1 MLRRILSCRK
11 VSTLPA
17 PPTVEAI
24 PKQLNDEDLFAPVI
38 AEDRIPVA
46 FRWPSSLGLLPM
58 LAGSV
63 CCAVC
68 PHLGELLPLLPNI
81 THATVIYTALH
92 SSLHSGV
99 HWGMACADMSQSAEF
114 TKEYALAA
122 AVPCFVWSSLLAL
135 SVLPY
140 SEARWIGGLAMLS
153 VSYGATLGLDWLYTK
168 RLGRLPAWYF
178 PYKVWITV
186 AALLSLSCLTY
197 GSLRFPKVTI
207 NPKPPHPVPSIQELV
222 NRN

>member
-11 VSTLPA
+11 ASTLPA
-17 PPTVEAI
+17 PPTVEAVS
-24 PKQLNDEDLFAPVI
+24 KQLNEEDLLAPVI

-46 FRWPSSLGLLPM
+46 FRFPSALGLLPM

-68 PHLGELLPLLPNI
+68 PHLGALLPLLPNI
-81 THATVIYTALH
+81 THATVMYTALH

-99 HWGMACADMSQSAEF
+99 HWGMACADMSQPAEF
-114 TKEYALAA
+114 TKQYALAA
-122 AVPCFVWSSLLAL
+122 AIPCILWSSLLAL

-153 VSYGATLGLDWLYTK
+153 VSYGATLGLDWLYTG
-168 RLGRLPAWYF
+168 RLGRLPVWYL

-186 AALLSLSCLTY
+186 AALLSLTCLTY
-197 GSLRFPKVTI
+197 GSVRFPAVTI
-207 NPKPPHPVPSIQELV
+207 KPKPPHPVPSIHELV
-222 NRN
+222 ERN